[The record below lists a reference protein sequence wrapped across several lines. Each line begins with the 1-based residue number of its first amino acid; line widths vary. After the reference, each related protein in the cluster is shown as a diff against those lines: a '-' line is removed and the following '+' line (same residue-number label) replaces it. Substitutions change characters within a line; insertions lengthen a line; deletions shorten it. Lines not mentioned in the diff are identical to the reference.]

1 MMKIGMQLTIKE
13 GVIKCMFQGMLR
25 KDWLIPILPRH
36 MAHILKFL
44 LRPLSLFLNKGFPD
58 NHNHNLK
65 LHLYPH
71 LYLLP
76 GFSFL
81 CSTNHQGTI

>member
-1 MMKIGMQLTIKE
+1 
-13 GVIKCMFQGMLR
+13 
-25 KDWLIPILPRH
+25 